1 MYAVQEVDIIFIL
14 KSIHNDK
21 FLKSR
26 CIVSMLLAVMFL
38 VSVTSVYA
46 APWSDTVT
54 IIDGSKTYTVYTDQH
69 IVKDIIGQQG
79 IVLSDTDMIYPSVD
93 AEISDNHTIFIK
105 RLKLLDVYYE
115 GKSLSYWT
123 DAETYREFIKK
134 GTITADEDD
143 IYDVDLD
150 DRLAPTGN
158 KVSIIK
164 VDRVI
169 EKIEETVPYTSTTV
183 YDDKAPLGQR
193 TIVTPGL
200 NGIKVKSYTIE
211 YHDGVQVSRVLSDET
226 VKQQPVDEVVSE
238 GTMQQAIV
246 VNGQTVPYKKVLT
259 CQATAYDLS
268 FESCGKWPGSPGY
281 GITASGTYAKPG
293 TVAVDPRVIP
303 LGTRMYIVSTDGRY
317 VYGYCTAEDT
327 GGAIKGNKVDLF
339 YNTRSE
345 CMQFGRRSVT
355 VYIL

>member
-1 MYAVQEVDIIFIL
+1 MFII

-21 FLKSR
+21 FFKSR
-26 CIVSMLLAVMFL
+26 CLFALMMTVVFL
-38 VSVTSVYA
+38 MSVTSVFA

-54 IIDGSKTYTVYTDQH
+54 IIDGSKTYTVYTDTQL
-69 IVKDIIGQQG
+69 VKEIIGQEG
-79 IVLSDTDMIYPSVD
+79 IEISDADMIYPAVND
-93 AEISDNHTIFIK
+93 KISDDHTIVIK
-105 RLKLLDVYYE
+105 RLKHLDVQYE
-115 GKSLSYWT
+115 GKALSYWT
-123 DAETYREFIKK
+123 DAETYREFISK
-134 GTITADEDD
+134 GTISADFDD

-150 DRLAPTGN
+150 DRLSSASNN
-158 KVSIIK
+158 KMNIIK
-164 VDRVI
+164 VDFVT
-169 EKIEETVPYTSTTV
+169 EYEEEAIPYTSKTV
-183 YDDKAPLGQR
+183 YDDKAPKGQR
-193 TIVTPGL
+193 TVITAGV
-200 NGIKVKSYTIE
+200 NGINAKSYEIK
-211 YHDGVQVSRVLSDET
+211 YHDGVQVSRTYTGEF
-226 VKQQPVDEVVSE
+226 VKQQPVEEIVSE
-238 GTMQQAIV
+238 GTNQQAIF
-246 VNGQTVPYKKVLT
+246 VNGQAIPYKKALT

-303 LGTRMYIVSTDGRY
+303 LGTKMFIVSTDGSY

-345 CMQFGRRSVT
+345 CMQFGRRSVM